1 MKSLYVPFLS
11 LVAVLVLTVAAT
23 EPPKALTCEETKSL
37 VTPCLDFLTDKTNTP
52 PTPCCEG
59 LNKLIVSTPTKEEKL
74 AACKCLKEAAS
85 HIPNFDVGRVNNL
98 PKVCNINVNF
108 SISKDFDCENI
119 IKN

>member
-1 MKSLYVPFLS
+1 MKSVYVPFLS
-11 LVAVLVLTVAAT
+11 LVAVLVLTVAAI
-23 EPPKALTCEETKSL
+23 EPPKALTY
-37 VTPCLDFLTDKTNTP
+37 FLTDKTNTP
-52 PTPCCEG
+52 PTPCCQG

-98 PKVCNINVNF
+98 PKVCNINVNYP
-108 SISKDFDCENI
+108 ISKDFDCENI